1 MSNPKRPKAA
11 DEKPRRGRPKTSP
24 LDPVAQVRE
33 RQRRHRQKQREQ
45 GRVAAR
51 LWIDRDVHAAITKSG
66 QTLQEAA
73 DKAFALL
80 MATMRKRKAR

>member
-1 MSNPKRPKAA
+1 MIDDARNV
-11 DEKPRRGRPKTSP
+11 
-24 LDPVAQVRE
+24 L
-33 RQRRHRQKQREQ
+33 RHRADFF
-45 GRVAAR
+45 AAR